1 MPRAGPGPCKRGS
14 ESAGDPG
21 APRPA
26 PVCCPQSSVVLTRPW
41 VGRVRARAGPA
52 ASGGAGPATPWPPSR
67 APTAC
72 PHPRLLLVGASGVV
86 GVLRGCRRLTRV
98 RGPCRTAFRVW
109 ALCCPRGRALGVAAA
124 RGGSSRRVP
133 VCLSPPPPG
142 TPTWRPWSEASA
154 VCSESSSPTATGPR
168 CAVGGGGCTQR
179 RPHPQPLLAQ
189 AGRGVRARGLETP
202 PDWPVPKA
210 ELRQAVEGL
219 RRERWLG

>member
-1 MPRAGPGPCKRGS
+1 M
-14 ESAGDPG
+14 E
-21 APRPA
+21 
-26 PVCCPQSSVVLTRPW
+26 
-41 VGRVRARAGPA
+41 
-52 ASGGAGPATPWPPSR
+52 GAGPATPWPPSR

-168 CAVGGGGCTQR
+168 CAVGGGVGCTQR
-179 RPHPQPLLAQ
+179 RPRPRPLLAQ